1 MRKSVEIKGRRL
13 EYELTRKKV
22 KNINMRI
29 RPDGSVAVS
38 APPGEPLQHIEDF
51 VASKAALILSAI
63 AALEEQTKTLSLLG
77 PAPCWKSRG
86 RSDGPGP
93 RRESV
98 FVCWDKR

>member
-51 VASKAALILSAI
+51 VAS
-63 AALEEQTKTLSLLG
+63 
-77 PAPCWKSRG
+77 
-86 RSDGPGP
+86 
-93 RRESV
+93 
-98 FVCWDKR
+98 